1 MKAAT
6 GRDSVAELEDLYRYD
21 ARLTSARLEPLQDL
35 WPPVNSLGKSKQEGD
50 GKYLKWE
57 PGCYADNE
65 WLPERRDGRPS

>member
-6 GRDSVAELEDLYRYD
+6 GLEDLYRYD
-21 ARLTSARLEPLQDL
+21 ARLTSATLEPLQDL
-35 WPPVNSLGKSKQEGD
+35 WPLVDSLGKSEHEGD

-65 WLPERRDGRPS
+65 WLAERRDGRLS